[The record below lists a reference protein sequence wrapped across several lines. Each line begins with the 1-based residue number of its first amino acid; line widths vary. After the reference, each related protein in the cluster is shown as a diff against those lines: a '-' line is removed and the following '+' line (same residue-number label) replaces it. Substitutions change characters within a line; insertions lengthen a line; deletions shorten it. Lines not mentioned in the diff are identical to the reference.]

1 MSAEQVHTAV
11 ETGSAVNI
19 VECAMCVVP
28 PAPTAD
34 WFQARVLFDI
44 SAFSAVNKL
53 VCYLK
58 KIFIL

>member
-53 VCYLK
+53 VCY
-58 KIFIL
+58 